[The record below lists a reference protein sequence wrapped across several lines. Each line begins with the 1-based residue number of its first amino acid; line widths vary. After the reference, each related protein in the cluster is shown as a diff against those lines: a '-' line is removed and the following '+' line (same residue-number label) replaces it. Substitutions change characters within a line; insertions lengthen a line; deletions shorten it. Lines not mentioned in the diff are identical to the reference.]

1 MGGVFSTLASNFN
14 WKMGVAV
21 AVVIGSI
28 TAYQNLSEA
37 KPADS
42 PDAAPA
48 AAAGQNAAATPSN
61 ALPVCLFLF

>member
-1 MGGVFSTLASNFN
+1 
-14 WKMGVAV
+14 MGVAV